1 MVSSKCGKKIIIHP
15 SSGTP
20 IGSTP
25 GSQPI
30 NPGVLGKSIPS
41 HMTEAI
47 LVTIFCCWPFGI
59 PAIVFAGITNS
70 CLRQGK
76 IPEAMAASRKAGAWT
91 LVSLILGLVVG
102 AIYILLFV
110 VGC

>member
-1 MVSSKCGKKIIIHP
+1 MVSSKNGRKIIIHP
-15 SSGTP
+15 SRGTP
-20 IGSTP
+20 IGSAP

-30 NPGVLGKSIPS
+30 NPGVLGKSISS

-70 CLRQGK
+70 YLRRGM
-76 IPEAMAASRKAGAWT
+76 IPEALDASRKAGAWT

-102 AIYILLFV
+102 VIYIFV
-110 VGC
+110 IKGV